1 MTDSDAA
8 VAPTISGTVGGQTTT
23 FETPIAPF
31 TAVTITDA
39 NDGGTD
45 NDTLTLTYTGPGTL
59 SGTGLSGTAGDY
71 TLSGT
76 AAGITTELHGLEFT
90 PVDGVPNTSVTTTF
104 TLSDKNNVSGTT
116 SAANSTTTVTD
127 SDAAVA
133 PTISGTV
140 GGQTTTFETP
150 IAPFTA
156 VTITDANDGGTD
168 NDTLTL
174 TYTGPGTLS
183 GTGLS
188 GTAGDYTLS
197 GTAAGITTEL
207 HGLEFT
213 PVDGVPNTSV
223 TTTFTLSDK
232 NNVSGTTSAA
242 NSTTTVTDSD
252 AAVAPTISGTVGGQT
267 TTFETPIA
275 PFTAVTI
282 TDANDGGTDNDTLTL
297 TYTGP
302 GTLSGTGLSGTAGDY
317 TLSGTAAGITT
328 ELHGL
333 EFTPVDGVPNTSVTT
348 TFTLSDK
355 NNVSGTTSAAN
366 STTTVTDSDAAVR
379 RRLAARLV
387 ARRRPLKR
395 RLRRLRR

>member
-1 MTDSDAA
+1 M
-8 VAPTISGTVGGQTTT
+8 
-23 FETPIAPF
+23 
-31 TAVTITDA
+31 
-39 NDGGTD
+39 
-45 NDTLTLTYTGPGTL
+45 
-59 SGTGLSGTAGDY
+59 
-71 TLSGT
+71 
-76 AAGITTELHGLEFT
+76 
-90 PVDGVPNTSVTTTF
+90 PNTSVTTTF

-252 AAVAPTISGTVGGQT
+252 AAVAPTISGTVGGQH
-267 TTFETPIA
+267 
-275 PFTAVTI
+275 
-282 TDANDGGTDNDTLTL
+282 DDL
-297 TYTGP
+297 
-302 GTLSGTGLSGTAGDY
+302 
-317 TLSGTAAGITT
+317 
-328 ELHGL
+328 
-333 EFTPVDGVPNTSVTT
+333 
-348 TFTLSDK
+348 
-355 NNVSGTTSAAN
+355 
-366 STTTVTDSDAAVR
+366 
-379 RRLAARLV
+379 
-387 ARRRPLKR
+387 
-395 RLRRLRR
+395 